1 MKRIIFA
8 LAAFILFSGISST
21 SAAASMNPNV
31 QLVKANEVLQAGSV
45 IPATLLT
52 AIDSDNMNSAIV
64 AIVRQNVYD
73 SVTGE
78 KLLIPAGTKLIGETE
93 GLSGR
98 RVNISFSRI
107 IFPNGN
113 SVMLPDLKAIDGIGY
128 SGLRDRYTTHS
139 WLAVRSILTGTV
151 FAGALAAATDKKTGR
166 RDERT
171 AGEEAMAGAL
181 SSFIQGINS
190 EVQRQNSR
198 LNPTAKI
205 REGYQFNI
213 LLNVDVKIRP
223 YEEQP

>member
-1 MKRIIFA
+1 MKKIIFA
-8 LAAFILFSGISST
+8 ALILFSGLSSISY
-21 SAAASMNPNV
+21 AAPMQQNV

-52 AIDSDNMNSAIV
+52 AIDSDNMNSTIV
-64 AIVRQNVYD
+64 AIVRQSVYD

-78 KLLIPAGTKLIGETE
+78 KLLIPAGTKIIGETT
-93 GLSGR
+93 GLSGK

-107 IFPNGN
+107 IFPTGN

-128 SGLRDRYTTHS
+128 AGLRDKYSTHS

-151 FAGALAAATDKKTGR
+151 FAGALAAATDRKTGK

-198 LNPTAKI
+198 LNPTATI